1 MRRSA
6 PTAESCQLLHAYAER
21 ALEESNPRLPLWR
34 RPCFRYTKHPSKGEE
49 VSSHWKFEVHVKT
62 PGEEDDEQETV
73 ERFAQH
79 VQELADD
86 WRDAG
91 LDVSVR
97 PVERN

>member
-1 MRRSA
+1 M
-6 PTAESCQLLHAYAER
+6 
-21 ALEESNPRLPLWR
+21 
-34 RPCFRYTKHPSKGEE
+34 
-49 VSSHWKFEVHVKT
+49 SSHWKFEVHVKT